1 MGGSLELIIQ
11 NLKMNNMNKLS
22 INNLS
27 KPDNQNLK
35 QIAIIALYT
44 LPLVTVAIASAP
56 LPDSILKWLMVVLNL
71 TIVGFKAFSKF
82 TTNTVEVNADV
93 VNTEQSNLP

>member
-1 MGGSLELIIQ
+1 M
-11 NLKMNNMNKLS
+11 KNNMKNLS
-22 INNLS
+22 ISNLS

-35 QIAIIALYT
+35 QIANIGLYT
-44 LPLVTVAIASAP
+44 LPLVTVAIANAP
-56 LPDSILKWLMVVLNL
+56 LPDSVLKWTMVILNL
-71 TIVGFKAFSKF
+71 LIVGFKAFSKF